1 MAYNFYEDDGG
12 NLEINKISYENE
24 KDIEKAK
31 KYLHI
36 LTHEMNLDIYI
47 PNLDYL
53 TVRSLI
59 NGNERGLG
67 VRILKL
73 RDWYYH
79 TLLDD
84 NRKHYIHLRE
94 ILKLFVYPKKYN
106 FGKFIKELEH
116 IRDMQENQYYQ
127 SNEKNGLS
135 KKEEFGFNIIY
146 YTHVKGG

>member
-12 NLEINKISYENE
+12 HLEINKISYENE

-106 FGKFIKELEH
+106 FGKFIKELEN
-116 IRDMQENQYYQ
+116 IREMQENQYYQ
-127 SNEKNGLS
+127 ANEKNGLS

>member
-12 NLEINKISYENE
+12 NLEINKISYQNE

-84 NRKHYIHLRE
+84 NNLNTLE
-94 ILKLFVYPKKYN
+94 ICKKT
-106 FGKFIKELEH
+106 
-116 IRDMQENQYYQ
+116 
-127 SNEKNGLS
+127 
-135 KKEEFGFNIIY
+135 NIIKLTKKMVY
-146 YTHVKGG
+146 QKKKSLVLISSIIHM